1 MSTTVDQEMVDVQ
14 QEEAKKQ
21 QTLVD
26 LLIMVKSAQNQNGLR
41 HNDYS
46 RYHKYCI
53 RKLHRMRKSLKFTH
67 GRKQYVKKVV
77 TAEEAIKNIKFI

>member
-1 MSTTVDQEMVDVQ
+1 MIDTTTATLDQVDGT
-14 QEEAKKQ
+14 QEEDSKKNIA
-21 QTLVD
+21 VD

-67 GRKQYVKKVV
+67 GRR
-77 TAEEAIKNIKFI
+77 